1 LLEFEAH
8 LDELR
13 DSDVQISSSI
23 LANLSGLS
31 SEESELFRKTWS
43 VTDLERRHQIV
54 NQMVDITEKSDYQLD
69 FDEAFMVI
77 MKDDDR
83 QVRLGAVYGLRDCED
98 LTLIRHLIE
107 LLDKG
112 YDEQTRAAAASSLY
126 RFTTLDELGKLSNSY
141 SEKVESAL
149 MGIIKSNGENAEV
162 RRHAIEA
169 IAPLSQ
175 PHVKDIIRDAYE
187 SDDPKLRRSAIC
199 AMGRNCDPVW
209 LPFLLKEMRNEDP
222 ENRFEAAV
230 ASGELCAPEAVPSLL
245 KLTRDSDIQV
255 ELAAITSLGH
265 IGSVDAKEVLRGHLL
280 STDERVRQA
289 AEIALEELGFNEDP
303 LGFDDIDD

>member
-1 LLEFEAH
+1 MLEFEAH
-8 LDELR
+8 LNELG
-13 DSDVQISSSI
+13 DSDVPLSSSM

-31 SEESELFRKTWS
+31 SEESALFKKTWS
-43 VTDLERRHQIV
+43 AIDLERRHLIV
-54 NQMVDITEKSDYQLD
+54 NQMVEITEKSDYQLD

-77 MKDDDR
+77 MKDDAR
-83 QVRLGAVYGLRDCED
+83 QVRLGAIYGLRDCED
-98 LTLIRHLIE
+98 LTLVRPLID

-126 RFTTLDELGKLSNSY
+126 RFTTLDELGKLSRPY
-141 SEKVESAL
+141 SEKVENAL
-149 MGIIKSNGENAEV
+149 MNIINSDDENAEV

-187 SDDPKLRRSAIC
+187 SNDPKLRRSAIC

-255 ELAAITSLGH
+255 QLAAITSLGH

-280 STDERVRQA
+280 SPDERIQQA

-303 LGFDDIDD
+303 LAFDDIDD